1 MQSVFFEITVI
12 VVIASVISIIF
23 KFLKQPAILAYIFTG
38 LLITATGIIDIS
50 NGDALESLSKIG
62 ITLLLFMLGLEIQI
76 NELRSVGKT
85 SLITGIGQIVF
96 TSAIGFGICKL
107 FGFSNLA
114 ALYASIA
121 LTFSSTIIIVKLL
134 SDKKDINSLYG
145 KISVGFL
152 LVQDFFA
159 IIALILLASIS
170 SFGETSSVYTL
181 ASIFVKVV
189 VLFGGI
195 LYLSKAVFP
204 KIVHKI
210 AGSQEI
216 LLLASLGWALG
227 LAAFVSSPIIGF
239 SVEIGGFLAGLSLAN
254 SSESFQIATKIKSIR
269 DFFIMIFFVMLGM
282 TLKFGDIGDALF
294 PALILSVFVLIGNP
308 FIVMILLGLLG
319 YTKRVGFLSGLTVA
333 QISEFSLIVIIL
345 GNSIGHVPDNI
356 VSIITLVGIITFTL
370 STYAI
375 LNGNRVYE
383 RIKTPLSIF
392 ERKILQEV
400 NDDKKDSQGH
410 IVLVGAHR
418 LGVAFLEE
426 LNDSKNDI
434 IIVDFNPDVVEKLKK
449 KGFNVVYGDIA
460 DVDIQDKVNIDKAKM
475 VISSIPDLE
484 DNVLFLS
491 KLKTF
496 KPRPVSI
503 IVARF
508 PEDKKLL
515 KDSGADI
522 VILPHRIVGKTLANV
537 VKTGSTEILSLNKAD
552 IKNVISSNFNEK
564 TNNGFK

>member
-1 MQSVFFEITVI
+1 MQTVFFEITVI
-12 VVIASVISIIF
+12 VVLAAVVSIVF
-23 KFLKQPAILAYIFTG
+23 KVLKQPAILAYIFTG

-50 NGDALESLSKIG
+50 NGDALESLAKIG

-96 TSAIGFGICKL
+96 TSAIGFFICKL
-107 FGFSNLA
+107 FGFSNLS

-170 SFGETSSVYTL
+170 SFGETSSVYTI
-181 ASIFVKVV
+181 ATIFIKVV
-189 VLFGGI
+189 ILFGGV

-210 AGSQEI
+210 SGSQEI

-269 DFFIMIFFVMLGM
+269 DFFIMIFFVILGM
-282 TLKFGDIGDALF
+282 TLKFGDIGDALV
-294 PALILSVFVLIGNP
+294 PALLLSVFVLIGNP

-345 GNSIGHVPDNI
+345 GNSLGHVPDNV

-375 LNGNRVYE
+375 LNGKLIYE
-383 RIKTPLSIF
+383 RIKTPLGIF
-392 ERKILQEV
+392 ERKILKETIE
-400 NDDKKDSQGH
+400 DSNGKEGH

-418 LGVAFLEE
+418 LGVAFLED
-426 LNDSKNDI
+426 LKDSKKDI
-434 IIVDFNPDVVEKLKK
+434 IVVDFNPDIVEKLKS
-449 KGFNVVYGDIA
+449 KGYNVIYGDIA
-460 DVDIQDKVNIDKAKM
+460 DVDIQDKVNIEKAKM

-484 DNVLFLS
+484 DNILFLS

-508 PEDKKLL
+508 PEDKKPL

-522 VILPHRIVGKTLANV
+522 VILPHRIIGKTLANV
-537 VKTGSTEILSLNKAD
+537 VKTGSTEILSLNKAG
-552 IKNVISSNFNEK
+552 IKNVISSNFSEK
-564 TNNGFK
+564 VNT